1 MSGTPK
7 VEKVDQPILT
17 SPKSAKGT
25 KRVETG
31 IVYIILIIFA
41 LLYIIPFIWL
51 LSGSLKSSSELFA
64 NPPIWIPEKLQ
75 WSNFTTAFSEFPF
88 LLYLKNTLI
97 ITFST
102 IIGAVISN
110 SLIAYGFSRIE
121 WKGRDAV
128 FILVL
133 ATLMLPFQVLM
144 IPLFILFKNLGWIG
158 TFLPLIIPAFF
169 GNPFF
174 IFLLRQFFLGIPK
187 ELSESA
193 KIDGA
198 SEFFIYWKIILPL
211 SKPILTTVVIFSFI
225 QAWGD
230 FIGPLVFLSDNNL
243 YTLSLGIQQIM
254 SENDP
259 RWPLLMAVGVAMTLP
274 VIIIFFMLQKYFIQ
288 GITFTG
294 SKG

>member
-1 MSGTPK
+1 MRPS
-7 VEKVDQPILT
+7 T
-17 SPKSAKGT
+17 SVASENNLAV
-25 KRVETG
+25 KRKKPFVSVQNIETG
-31 IVYIILIIFA
+31 FVYIILIIFA
-41 LLYIIPFIWL
+41 AMYIIPFLWL
-51 LSGSLKSSSELFA
+51 LSGSLKTSSELFTH
-64 NPPIWIPEKLQ
+64 PPIWIPKQLQ

-102 IIGAVISN
+102 IIGAVFSN

-121 WKGRDAV
+121 WKFRDGV

-133 ATLMLPFQVLM
+133 ATLMLPFQVTM
-144 IPLFILFKNLGWIG
+144 IPLFVLFKNFGWIG
-158 TFLPLIIPAFF
+158 TYLPLIVPAFF

-174 IFLLRQFFLGIPK
+174 IFLLRQFFIGIPK

-198 SEFFIYWKIILPL
+198 SEFTIYWKIIMPL
-211 SKPILTTVVIFSFI
+211 SKPILTTVVIFAFI
-225 QAWGD
+225 GAWGD
-230 FIGPLVFLSDNNL
+230 FIGPLIFLSDNKL

-259 RWPLLMAVGVAMTLP
+259 RWTLLMAVGVAMTLP
-274 VIIIFFMLQKYFIQ
+274 VIIVFFVMQKYFIQ

-294 SKG
+294 TKG

>member
-1 MSGTPK
+1 MSTPLK
-7 VEKVDQPILT
+7 VEKTNQPLLGRV
-17 SPKSAKGT
+17 KT
-25 KRVETG
+25 KNSIKRIETG
-31 IVYIILIIFA
+31 IIYIVLIFFA
-41 LLYIIPFIWL
+41 LLYIVPFLWL

-64 NPPIWIPEKLQ
+64 NPPIWIPESLQ
-75 WSNFTTAFSEFPF
+75 WSNFVTAFSQFPF

-102 IIGAVISN
+102 IIGAVFSN
-110 SLIAYGFSRIE
+110 SLIAYGFSRID
-121 WKGRDAV
+121 WKGRDIV
-128 FILVL
+128 FIFVL

-144 IPLFILFKNLGWIG
+144 VPLFILFKNLGWIG

-198 SEFFIYWKIILPL
+198 SELLIYWKIILPL
-211 SKPILTTVVIFSFI
+211 SKPILTTVIIFSFI
-225 QAWGD
+225 QGWGD
-230 FIGPLVFLSDNNL
+230 FIGPLVFLSDNSL

-274 VIIIFFMLQKYFIQ
+274 VIIIFFILQKYFIQ

-294 SKG
+294 TKG

>member
-1 MSGTPK
+1 MS
-7 VEKVDQPILT
+7 T
-17 SPKSAKGT
+17 SQKTETFYRTVSNLGKSHKSIRNT
-25 KRVETG
+25 ETG
-31 IVYIILIIFA
+31 IVYIILIIFS
-41 LLYIIPFIWL
+41 LMYIIPFLWL

-64 NPPIWIPEKLQ
+64 NPPIWIPKELQ
-75 WSNFTTAFSEFPF
+75 WSNYVNAFSQFPF
-88 LLYLKNTLI
+88 LLYLRNTLI

-110 SLIAYGFSRIE
+110 SLIAYGFSRIQ
-121 WKGRDAV
+121 WKGRDTV
-128 FILVL
+128 FIIVL

-144 IPLFILFKNLGWIG
+144 VPLFILFKNLGWIG
-158 TFLPLIIPAFF
+158 TFLPLTVPAFF
-169 GNPFF
+169 GNAFF
-174 IFLLRQFFLGIPK
+174 IFLLRQFFLGIPH

-198 SEFFIYWKIILPL
+198 SEFYIYWKVILPL

-225 QAWGD
+225 NAWGD
-230 FIGPLVFLSDNNL
+230 FIGPLVFLSDNKL

-274 VIIIFFMLQKYFIQ
+274 VIIIFFVLQKYFIQ